1 MDVMWIQVVLLVGI
15 GVVALLL
22 NRSTADA
29 RHQAI
34 RRLMLLGFVLA
45 AAVSVMVPQWLSAV
59 ANRLGVGR
67 GADLLLYALVIAFL
81 SYISTSHRRMN
92 QLSAKI
98 TALTRELT
106 LTEARLEDE
115 RRAGPGA

>member
-115 RRAGPGA
+115 GRGAPDA